1 MTLGRR
7 DRERLIEATVSAYRP
22 ERTDCRLGTA
32 PSWHDLDAAGR
43 AQAFDETLRQRELEA
58 ALHPLGL
65 STTGRAVLARLS
77 ATV

>member
-43 AQAFDETLRQRELEA
+43 AQAFDETLRQRELD
-58 ALHPLGL
+58 LRPLGISFRQCL
-65 STTGRAVLARLS
+65 KPSLGLPQVP
-77 ATV
+77 